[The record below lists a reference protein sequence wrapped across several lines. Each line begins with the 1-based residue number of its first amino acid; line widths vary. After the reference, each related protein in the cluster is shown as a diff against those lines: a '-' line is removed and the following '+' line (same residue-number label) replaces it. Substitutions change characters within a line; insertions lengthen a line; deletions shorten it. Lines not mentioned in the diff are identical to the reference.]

1 MLLSQEFLSQYP
13 DFPEHQSEMSK
24 FVYYRTYSRWL
35 PEENRRETWK
45 ETCARTVEYNCSLA
59 TTSKEEAEQLFH
71 NIFNLKQFVSGRSL
85 WIGGTEAA
93 KKAPLA
99 GFNCSFLV
107 IDTLQAFSDL
117 FYLLMVGTGVGFRIL
132 PEDVKKLPSFR
143 NDVTLKCFYHGDE
156 PWGNPTTTFEHIS
169 DKSAKIIVGDSKEG
183 WVTALELYLDVMAH
197 NIDENIKFLYMDFS
211 RIRPKGTPLKTFGGT
226 ASGYQSVKEMFE
238 KIHKVITL
246 GEYSHT
252 PINGRLDP
260 IHCLDICNIIGQNV
274 VVGGKH

>member
-45 ETCARTVEYNCSLA
+45 ETCARAVEYNCSLA
-59 TTSKEEAEQLFH
+59 PTSKEEAEQLFH
-71 NIFNLKQFVSGRSL
+71 NMFNLKQFVSGRSL

-211 RIRPKGTPLKTFGGT
+211 RIRPKGTPLKTFGG
-226 ASGYQSVKEMFE
+226 
-238 KIHKVITL
+238 
-246 GEYSHT
+246 
-252 PINGRLDP
+252 
-260 IHCLDICNIIGQNV
+260 
-274 VVGGKH
+274 